1 MRKIERKNT
10 GLLVTSSTISKIGD
24 TLFDYVNNSF
34 LASMNVKSMV
44 LVGVY
49 QALENVIGALF
60 NLFGGVIADRFRR
73 KKIII
78 LSDFLSGLIC
88 LCLSLISKQTW
99 LIYAV
104 ILTNALLALFSAF
117 STPAYNAFTKEIVEK
132 EQITLVNSYLQTVAT
147 LVKIIVPMLAL
158 GIYHVIGINGA
169 LILDGMLFLLSAL
182 IVAFVQPILEETSK
196 NDDFSVKVIFDDL
209 VSGFKYVICNRQIY
223 LLIALSAGV
232 NFFMAGYSL
241 LLPYGNQMFP
251 KITGDIYAT
260 FLTAEAIGG
269 VIGAVVSGKMRRKLS
284 TGQLMAMLFVFGGF
298 VALAPVLY
306 FVKAELFLMVL
317 SPVGSGIFMTLFNIH
332 SFSLVQREVASEYLG
347 RVLGIVFTV
356 AILFMPLGTALFTII
371 FSPSNPENLLY
382 LGISVM
388 ILSLIFLRL
397 LQSYR
402 NLRLYLFCY

>member
-251 KITGDIYAT
+251 KITGDIYDT

-397 LQSYR
+397 LQS
-402 NLRLYLFCY
+402 NG

>member
-10 GLLVTSSTISKIGD
+10 GLIVTSSTISKIGD

-34 LASMNVKSMV
+34 LASMNMKSMM
-44 LVGVY
+44 LVGIY

-99 LIYAV
+99 LIYAI
-104 ILTNALLALFSAF
+104 ILTNALLALLSAF

-132 EQITLVNSYLQTVAT
+132 DNITRVNSYLQTLAT

-158 GIYHVIGINGA
+158 GIYHVIGIRGA
-169 LILDGMLFLLSAL
+169 LSLDGVSFLLSAL
-182 IVAFVQPILEETSK
+182 IVAFVQPILEEASK
-196 NDDFSVKVIFDDL
+196 TDKFSVKIILDDL
-209 VSGFKYVICNRQIY
+209 VSGFHYVAKNRQIY

-241 LLPYGNQMFP
+241 VLPYSNQMFP
-251 KITGDIYAT
+251 KITGNSYAM

-269 VIGAVVSGKMRRKLS
+269 VIGAVISGKISRKLS
-284 TGQLMAMLFVFGGF
+284 PSQLMALLSVFGGF

-306 FVKAELFLMVL
+306 VLKPSIFLLAL
-317 SPVGSGIFMTLFNIH
+317 SPVGSGFFMTLFNIH
-332 SFSLVQREVASEYLG
+332 SFSLVQREVSSEYLG

-356 AILFMPLGTALFTII
+356 AILFMPLGTALFTLI
-371 FSPSNPENLLY
+371 FTPSNPFNFFY
-382 LGISVM
+382 IGCSVI
-388 ILSLIFLRL
+388 ILSFIFLKL
-397 LQSYR
+397 LQGSKE
-402 NLRLYLFCY
+402 

>member
-104 ILTNALLALFSAF
+104 ILTNALLALLSAF

-169 LILDGMLFLLSAL
+169 LILDGMSFLLSAL

-371 FSPSNPENLLY
+371 FSPSNTGNLLY

-397 LQSYR
+397 LQS
-402 NLRLYLFCY
+402 NG

>member
-10 GLLVTSSTISKIGD
+10 GLLVMSSTISKIGD

-104 ILTNALLALFSAF
+104 ILTNALLALLSAF

-169 LILDGMLFLLSAL
+169 LILDGMSFLLSAL

-209 VSGFKYVICNRQIY
+209 VIGFKYVICNRQIY

-269 VIGAVVSGKMRRKLS
+269 VIGAVVSGKIRRKLS

-371 FSPSNPENLLY
+371 FSPSNPGNLFY

-397 LQSYR
+397 LQS
-402 NLRLYLFCY
+402 NG

>member
-1 MRKIERKNT
+1 MKKIEKKNT
-10 GLLVTSSTISKIGD
+10 GLLVTSSTISKVGD
-24 TLFDYVNNSF
+24 VLFDYVNNSF

-44 LVGVY
+44 LVGIY
-49 QALENVIGALF
+49 QSTENIIGALF

-78 LSDFLSGLIC
+78 LTDFLSGLIC
-88 LCLSLISKQTW
+88 LILSFITQQTW
-99 LIYAV
+99 LMYAV
-104 ILTNALLALFSAF
+104 ILTNALLALLSAF

-169 LILDGMLFLLSAL
+169 LILDGLSFLLSAM
-182 IVAFVQPILEETSK
+182 IVVFVQPILEETSK
-196 NDDFSVKVIFDDL
+196 NDDFSAKVIIDDL
-209 VSGFKYVICNRQIY
+209 VSGFKYVISNRQIY

-251 KITGDIYAT
+251 KVTGDIYAT

-269 VIGAVVSGKMRRKLS
+269 VIGAVVSGKIRRKLS
-284 TGQLMAMLFVFGGF
+284 TSQLMGMLFVFGGF

-306 FVKAELFLMVL
+306 FVKPELFLLVL

-332 SFSLVQREVASEYLG
+332 SFSLIQREVASEYLG

-371 FSPSNPENLLY
+371 FSPSNPGNLLY

-397 LQSYR
+397 LQS
-402 NLRLYLFCY
+402 NG